1 MRYQESKERSAEV
14 LRTALAHM
22 GQHDASYNPMT
33 FAVWYE
39 FVAGINARL
48 NQAVDECLRSAVKI
62 DDETIARLYNGFIA
76 EVDDQTIR
84 QISAELQRVMT
95 GMAENATSTGKQ
107 AGVFGEQMGG
117 LAAALKSS
125 NPTALAPMLD
135 RALAGAV
142 DMKGAAQA
150 LEQHVATSRLEIERL
165 RSDLT
170 RARDEA
176 LLDPLTH
183 LLNRRGF
190 DKELEAMLAREP
202 APDAP
207 HCLIMLDIDRFK
219 SINDGRG
226 HVMGD
231 RVIQALGEMVRAC
244 VTDPR
249 HHPARYGGDEF
260 AILLPDS
267 GIAAGLELAE
277 TVRQRV
283 KAMTIRDRRTKDVVE
298 TITISAGVAAMRHGD
313 DAAGLIGRADAALYQ
328 SKQAGRDR
336 VTGADTA

>member
-14 LRTALAHM
+14 LRAALAHM
-22 GQHDASYNPMT
+22 GQHDARYNPMT

-39 FVAGINARL
+39 FVAGINARM
-48 NQAVDECLRSAVKI
+48 NQAIEQCQRSGAKI
-62 DDETIARLYNGFIA
+62 DDDTIERLYRDFIA
-76 EVDDQTIR
+76 EADDQAIR
-84 QISAELQRVMT
+84 QISTELQRVMT
-95 GMAENATSTGKQ
+95 GMAENATSTGRQ
-107 AGVFGEQMGG
+107 AGAFGEQIDG
-117 LAAALKSS
+117 LAAALKTN
-125 NPTALAPMLD
+125 NPSTLAPMLD
-135 RALAGAV
+135 IALAGVV

-150 LEQHVATSRLEIERL
+150 LEQQVATSRREIERL

-190 DKELEAMLAREP
+190 DQELEAMLAREP
-202 APDAP
+202 APDAL
-207 HCLIMLDIDRFK
+207 HCLIMLDIDHFK

-231 RVIQALGEMVRAC
+231 RVIQSLGEMVREC

-267 GIAAGLELAE
+267 GIAVGLRLAE

-283 KAMTIRDRRTKDVVE
+283 KAMTIRDRRTKDVVQTL
-298 TITISAGVAAMRHGD
+298 TILRRRRSREAR
-313 DAAGLIGRADAALYQ
+313 R
-328 SKQAGRDR
+328 
-336 VTGADTA
+336 